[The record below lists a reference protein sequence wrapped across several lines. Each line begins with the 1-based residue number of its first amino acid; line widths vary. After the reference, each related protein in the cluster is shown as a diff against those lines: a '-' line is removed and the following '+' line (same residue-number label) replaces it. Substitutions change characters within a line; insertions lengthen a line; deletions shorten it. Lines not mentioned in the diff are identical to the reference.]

1 MTHFVITSSRPRTQ
15 DLRFKTQNRGPR
27 IKKTTTKNA
36 EPETWDMWPMF
47 RFFMTHSL
55 DISFSNNFC
64 HMKIFNANWYTVIKS
79 RRIHFTQLPS
89 PSLPLDKALSWLRVS
104 VDGLST
110 PDFTICI
117 ISWKK
122 IKKKIVFGTVTEFR
136 CNTISWLNFSSD
148 HPEISWTL
156 VWVAVYQPCLH
167 FLHNSASWIWGDKW
181 MLESNK

>member
-1 MTHFVITSSRPRTQ
+1 
-15 DLRFKTQNRGPR
+15 
-27 IKKTTTKNA
+27 
-36 EPETWDMWPMF
+36 MWSMF

-64 HMKIFNANWYTVIKS
+64 HMKIFNTNWYTIIKS
-79 RRIHFTQLPS
+79 SRIHFTQLPS

-110 PDFTICI
+110 PDFTIYI

-122 IKKKIVFGTVTEFR
+122 IKKKTVFGTVTEFR

-148 HPEISWTL
+148 HSEISWTL
-156 VWVAVYQPCLH
+156 VWVAVYEPCLH

-181 MLESNK
+181 MLESNKLEPRKLQKL